1 MFGIKIIKDGE
12 YNKMKN
18 IYDTYQEYSEEK
30 ETEIR
35 RLEKDCESLRQ
46 QLNDKMKE
54 VNKLQDLN
62 TRLKSQNNSLSM
74 FKRDTLEAMANI
86 DIAGF
91 QFQYCTKKCKH
102 CKNEQPDCKKYE
114 FGKHQFCVIP
124 K

>member
-102 CKNEQPDCKKYE
+102 CKNEKPDCKKYE